1 MAAGDEYAAQGAR
14 LTCNQSPV
22 PSTFHCLNPL
32 HQVEGHDIGTELD
45 FIPLFNVPAFGTP
58 CKILTQ
64 AAGGTPVPCVPFPT
78 PWQGAHPG
86 FMTLGRKLL
95 LNSSYSYCVFG
106 GKIEFATSGQGTA
119 SLGDAALFG
128 AVAAPSLPTGK
139 VLVLAPGDKT
149 VGWTAE
155 LNKVPLEPNA
165 KYLVGTY
172 LYETDAEGR
181 VARTRGV
188 LTLQAHERNET
199 EQNASVRLKNGRAN
213 PAYIPDPRP
222 SQQKKRKLPNGRRN
236 PAYKRDTRRSL
247 QRRAF
252 IDDGGHLYGAQF
264 NGAGEQINYV
274 PQHMDLNQR
283 RKNTS
288 NWYAMEDE
296 WAQELRKTP
305 PSHIYTETELGYPNQ
320 VGSSLNQ
327 QSMRPDML
335 AVEYWV
341 EGKSTT
347 QLFSN

>member
-22 PSTFHCLNPL
+22 PSTFYCLNPL
-32 HQVEGHDIGTELD
+32 HQVEGHDVGTELD
-45 FIPLFNVPAFGTP
+45 FIPLLNVPAFGTP

-86 FMTLGRKLL
+86 FLTLGRKLL

-119 SLGDAALFG
+119 SLSSAALFG
-128 AVAAPSLPTGK
+128 AVSAPTLPTGK
-139 VLVLAPGDKT
+139 VLVFAPGDKT
-149 VGWTAE
+149 VGWTPE

-181 VARTRGV
+181 VVKTRGV
-188 LTLQAHERNET
+188 LNLQAHDRNET
-199 EQNASVRLKNGRAN
+199 EQAASVRLKNGRAN
-213 PAYIPDPRP
+213 PAYVPDSRTA
-222 SQQKKRKLPNGRRN
+222 QQKKRKLPNGQRNPHYQRDKRRN
-236 PAYKRDTRRSL
+236 L

-252 IDDGGHLYGAQF
+252 VDDGGHLYGAQF

-283 RKNTS
+283 RQS
-288 NWYAMEDE
+288 AANWYAMEDK
-296 WAQELRKTP
+296 WAQKLGATP
-305 PSHIYTETELGYPNQ
+305 PSHIYVEQSLHYPKLA
-320 VGSSLNQ
+320 GSSLHNE
-327 QSMRPDML
+327 SMRPKRFK
-335 AVEYWV
+335 VTYWTDG
-341 EGKSTT
+341 EIKDELFT
-347 QLFSN
+347 Q